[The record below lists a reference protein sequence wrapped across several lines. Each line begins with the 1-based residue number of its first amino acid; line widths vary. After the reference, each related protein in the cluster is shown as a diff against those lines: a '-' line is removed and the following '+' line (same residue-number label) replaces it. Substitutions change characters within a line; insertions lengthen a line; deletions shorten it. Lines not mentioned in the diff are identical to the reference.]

1 MGSNKHEE
9 VVKIIGKKVFTNN
22 CNWVLNFEIQ
32 LKLCKRNEEIN
43 DLIVIIISNY
53 IFGVCKNN

>member
-9 VVKIIGKKVFTNN
+9 AVKIIGKKVFTNN
-22 CNWVLNFEIQ
+22 CNWVLNFGTR